1 MKKFVVK
8 DELGSQFN
16 VEQIDEEPV
25 VETTEIVPETTE
37 SLSAEEIV
45 ALKKLASVA
54 DKLVELLAVE
64 DKEHAENP
72 ELVEETEEEVVDT
85 DELEEMIA
93 EKTEHD
99 SKKSFGSIETKDSVS
114 EIDLETEIANAWS
127 KRYGG

>member
-37 SLSAEEIV
+37 SLTAEEIV